1 MASDKKA
8 EQSYQDWEKPLF
20 DAWKEKGYFGRTPGF
35 GKNGANT
42 YTIVIPPPNVTGMPK
57 RSCISRDRICVCL
70 KRHHSRHLHPSCSHA
85 GLSGPLDP
93 RH

>member
-42 YTIVIPPPNVTGMPK
+42 YTIVIPPPNCQIVLIPVNSPK
-57 RSCISRDRICVCL
+57 AAASTPVGN
-70 KRHHSRHLHPSCSHA
+70 A
-85 GLSGPLDP
+85 TA
-93 RH
+93 

>member
-35 GKNGANT
+35 GKNAAYG
-42 YTIVIPPPNVTGMPK
+42 P
-57 RSCISRDRICVCL
+57 CL
-70 KRHHSRHLHPSCSHA
+70 KRYHSRHLHPSCSHA

-93 RH
+93 RY

>member
-42 YTIVIPPPNVTGMPK
+42 YTIVIPPPNVTGMLP
-57 RSCISRDRICVCL
+57 
-70 KRHHSRHLHPSCSHA
+70 
-85 GLSGPLDP
+85 
-93 RH
+93 

>member
-20 DAWKEKGYFGRTPGF
+20 DAWKEKGYFGRTPGVRQERCKHLHHRYSSAERNRYAAY
-35 GKNGANT
+35 G
-42 YTIVIPPPNVTGMPK
+42 
-57 RSCISRDRICVCL
+57 SCL